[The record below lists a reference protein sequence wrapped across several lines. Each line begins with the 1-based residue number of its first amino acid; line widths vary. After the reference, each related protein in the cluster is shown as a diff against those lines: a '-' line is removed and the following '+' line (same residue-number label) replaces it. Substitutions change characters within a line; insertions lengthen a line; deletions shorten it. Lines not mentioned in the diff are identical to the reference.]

1 MKLRTVLL
9 AATMGV
15 LPAVASAQPVNGLY
29 IGAMGGYNIVQDTD
43 LKFSPAVP
51 GTNEATFDGGWAVIG
66 RIGWGFGQVAPGI
79 GLRVELEGNYR
90 DNEVDKVRIGGF
102 NVTGVGGRQQTYGA
116 MLNALVDFDFGLGFL
131 YPYLGAG
138 IGWAWTKHDG
148 VRGTI
153 APLGLSGTAADDTDN
168 NFAFQGIAGLSVPIA
183 AVPGLA
189 INAEYRFFGTLE
201 NRFDVTPAARA
212 ATGVNSYKADNYNH
226 TFLIGLRYAF
236 GVTPP
241 PPAPAPAP
249 VAAPAPARTYLVFF
263 DFDSAA
269 LTDRAREIIAEAAAN
284 APRVQATRIEVTG
297 HTDTVGSAAYNQA
310 LSLRRANAVAAE
322 LERRGIPRSQMVITG
337 RGFSQPLV
345 PTGPNVR
352 EPQNRRVEIVLR

>member
-29 IGAMGGYNIVQDTD
+29 IGAMGGYNIVQDSD
-43 LKFSPAVP
+43 LSFSPPRAGSHDV
-51 GTNEATFDGGWAVIG
+51 EFDGGWAAIA
-66 RIGWGFGQVAPGI
+66 RIGWGFGEVAPGI
-79 GLRVELEGNYR
+79 GLRAELEGNYR
-90 DNEVDKVRIGGF
+90 DNDVDRLKIGS
-102 NVTGVGGRQQTYGA
+102 VTQTGVGGSQQTYGA
-116 MLNALVDFDFGLGFL
+116 MLNALVDFDLGLGFL

-138 IGWAWTKHDG
+138 IGWAWTNWDG
-148 VRGTI
+148 VKTSAGTI
-153 APLGLSGTAADDTDN
+153 VDDDDN
-168 NFAFQGIAGLSVPIA
+168 NFAFQGIVGLSVPIA

-189 INAEYRFFGTLE
+189 INAEYRFFGTLKNE
-201 NRFDVTPAARA
+201 FKVTPAGGGG
-212 ATGVNSYKADNYNH
+212 TVEADNYNH

-241 PPAPAPAP
+241 PPPPAPAP

>member
-9 AATMGV
+9 AATVGV
-15 LPAVASAQPVNGLY
+15 LPAVASAQPVDGLY
-29 IGAMGGYNIVQDTD
+29 IGAMGGYNIVQDAD
-43 LKFSPAVP
+43 LSFSPATP
-51 GTNEATFDGGWAVIG
+51 AGTNEVTFDGGWAAIG
-66 RIGWGFGQVAPGI
+66 RIGWGFGEVTPGV
-79 GLRVELEGNYR
+79 GVRVELEGNYR
-90 DNEVDKVRIGGF
+90 SNDVDGITTGG
-102 NVTGVGGRQQTYGA
+102 VAATSASGTQQTYGF
-116 MLNALVDFDFGLGFL
+116 MVNAIADFDLGLGFL

-138 IGWAWTKHDG
+138 IGWAWTHFDD
-148 VRGTI
+148 VRTGG
-153 APLGLSGTAADDTDN
+153 LGGIQIVDDTDN
-168 NFAFQGIAGLSVPIA
+168 NFAFQGIVGLSIPIDG
-183 AVPGLA
+183 VPGLA
-189 INAEYRFFGTLE
+189 INAEYRFFGTLQNE
-201 NRFDVTPAARA
+201 YALSSAAQA
-212 ATGVNSYKADNYNH
+212 ALATSNVETDNYNH

-241 PPAPAPAP
+241 PPPAPAP

-263 DFDSAA
+263 DFDSSA
-269 LTDRAREIIAEAAAN
+269 LTDRAREIIGEAATN
-284 APRVQATRIEVTG
+284 APRVQTTRIEVTG

-310 LSLRRANAVAAE
+310 LSVRRANAVAAE

>member
-15 LPAVASAQPVNGLY
+15 LPAAVSAQPVDGLY
-29 IGAMGGYNIVQDTD
+29 IGLMGGYNIVQDSD
-43 LKFSPAVP
+43 LKFSPPRA
-51 GTNEATFDGGWAVIG
+51 GTNEVEFDGGWAVIG

-90 DNEVDKVRIGGF
+90 DNDVDRLTIGG
-102 NVTGVGGRQQTYGA
+102 VRQAAVGGSQQTYGA
-116 MLNALVDFDFGLGFL
+116 MINALVDFDLGLGFL

-138 IGWAWTKHDG
+138 AGWAWTKWDG
-148 VRGTI
+148 VRGGGVQ
-153 APLGLSGTAADDTDN
+153 LVDDDDN
-168 NFAFQGIAGLSVPIA
+168 NFAYQGIAGLSVPIA
-183 AVPGLA
+183 GVPGLA

-201 NRFDVTPAARA
+201 NRFSVSAA
-212 ATGVNSYKADNYNH
+212 GGGGSVKADNYNH

-241 PPAPAPAP
+241 PPPPAPAPA
-249 VAAPAPARTYLVFF
+249 AAPAPARTYLVFF
-263 DFDSAA
+263 DFDSSA
-269 LTDRAREIIAEAAAN
+269 LTDRAREIIGEAATN
-284 APRVQATRIEVTG
+284 APRVQSTRIEVTG

-310 LSLRRANAVAAE
+310 LSIRRANAVAAE

>member
-15 LPAVASAQPVNGLY
+15 LPAAVSAQPVDGLY
-29 IGAMGGYNIVQDTD
+29 IGLMGGYNIVQDSD

-51 GTNEATFDGGWAVIG
+51 GTNEVEFDGGWAVIG
-66 RIGWGFGQVAPGI
+66 RIGWGFGEVAPGI

-90 DNEVDKVRIGGF
+90 ENDVDKIRITALGG
-102 NVTGVGGRQQTYGA
+102 NLPGVGGKQQSYGA
-116 MLNALVDFDFGLGFL
+116 MLNALVDFDLGLGFL

-138 IGWAWTKHDG
+138 VGWAWTNHDG
-148 VRGTI
+148 VRAAGVT
-153 APLGLSGTAADDTDN
+153 LADDDDN
-168 NFAFQGIAGLSVPIA
+168 NFAFQGIAGLSVPIVG
-183 AVPGLA
+183 VPGLA

-201 NRFDVTPAARA
+201 NRFSLSPAARA

-241 PPAPAPAP
+241 PPPPPPAPA
-249 VAAPAPARTYLVFF
+249 AAPAPARTYLVFF
-263 DFDSAA
+263 DFDSSA
-269 LTDRAREIIAEAAAN
+269 LTDRAREIIGEAATN
-284 APRVQATRIEVTG
+284 APRVQSTRIEVTG

-310 LSLRRANAVAAE
+310 LSIRRANAVAAE

>member
-15 LPAVASAQPVNGLY
+15 LPAAVSAQPVDGLY
-29 IGAMGGYNIVQDTD
+29 IGLMGGYNIVQDAD
-43 LKFSPAVP
+43 LKFSPSVP

-90 DNEVDKVRIGGF
+90 NNDVDRITVGG
-102 NVTGVGGRQQTYGA
+102 TRLASPGGRQETYGA
-116 MLNALVDFDFGLGFL
+116 MVNALVDFDLGLGFL

-138 IGWAWTKHDG
+138 AGWAWTNWNG
-148 VRGTI
+148 VKTGATT
-153 APLGLSGTAADDTDN
+153 LVDDDDN

-183 AVPGLA
+183 GVPGLA

-201 NRFDVTPAARA
+201 NRFSVTPA
-212 ATGVNSYKADNYNH
+212 GGGGSVKADNYNH

-241 PPAPAPAP
+241 PPPPAPAPA
-249 VAAPAPARTYLVFF
+249 AAPAPARTYLVFF
-263 DFDSAA
+263 DFDSSA
-269 LTDRAREIIAEAAAN
+269 LTDRAREIIGEAATN

-310 LSLRRANAVAAE
+310 LSIRRANAVAAE

>member
-1 MKLRTVLL
+1 MKLRTALL

-15 LPAVASAQPVNGLY
+15 VPALASAQPVDGLY
-29 IGAMGGYNIVQDTD
+29 IGLMGGYNLVQDTD
-43 LKFSPAVP
+43 ITTKPTAIPRSEVA
-51 GTNEATFDGGWAVIG
+51 FDGGWAVIG
-66 RIGWGFGQVAPGI
+66 RIGYGFGRLAPWVGA
-79 GLRVELEGNYR
+79 RVELEGNYR
-90 DNEVDKVRIGGF
+90 DNSVDEIRLNNVRQ
-102 NVTGVGGRQQTYGA
+102 TGVGGNQRTYGA
-116 MLNALVDFDFGLGFL
+116 MVNAIADFDPGLGFL
-131 YPYLGAG
+131 FPYVGGG
-138 IGWAWTKHDG
+138 IGWAWTNWDG
-148 VRGTI
+148 VRWGGAQRI
-153 APLGLSGTAADDTDN
+153 DDTDN
-168 NFAFQGIAGLSVPIA
+168 NFAFQGIAGLSVPID

-189 INAEYRFFGTLE
+189 INAEYRFFGTLQNE
-201 NRFDVTPAARA
+201 FAVRNTP
-212 ATGVNSYKADNYNH
+212 GVNRVEADNYNH

-241 PPAPAPAP
+241 PPPAPAPAP
-249 VAAPAPARTYLVFF
+249 AAAPAPARTYLVFF

-297 HTDTVGSAAYNQA
+297 HTDTVGTAAYNQA

-337 RGFSQPLV
+337 RGFTQPLV

>member
-15 LPAVASAQPVNGLY
+15 LPAAVSAQPVDGLY
-29 IGAMGGYNIVQDTD
+29 IGLMGGYNIVQDTD
-43 LKFSPAVP
+43 LSFSPPVA

-66 RIGWGFGQVAPGI
+66 RIGWGFGQVVPGI

-90 DNEVDKVRIGGF
+90 NNDVDRLTLGGLRS
-102 NVTGVGGRQQTYGA
+102 TGVRGRQETYGA
-116 MLNALVDFDFGLGFL
+116 MVNALVDFDLGLGFL

-138 IGWAWTKHDG
+138 AGWAWTNWDG
-148 VRGTI
+148 VRDD
-153 APLGLSGTAADDTDN
+153 LGRIVDDNDN
-168 NFAFQGIAGLSVPIA
+168 NFAFQGIAGLSVPID

-189 INAEYRFFGTLE
+189 INAEYRFFGTLR
-201 NRFDVTPAARA
+201 NRF
-212 ATGVNSYKADNYNH
+212 ATDPQDFGPGSVKADNYNH

-241 PPAPAPAP
+241 PPPPAPAPA
-249 VAAPAPARTYLVFF
+249 AAPAPARTYLVFF

-284 APRVQATRIEVTG
+284 APRVQSTRIEVTG

-310 LSLRRANAVAAE
+310 LSVRRANAVAAE

>member
-43 LKFSPAVP
+43 LSFSPVNPA
-51 GTNEATFDGGWAVIG
+51 GTNEASFDGGWAGIA
-66 RIGWGFGQVAPGI
+66 RIGWGFGQVASGI

-90 DNEVDKVRIGGF
+90 DNDVDGIKIGGASLP
-102 NVTGVGGRQQTYGA
+102 NVGGSQQTYGV
-116 MLNALVDFDFGLGFL
+116 MLNALADFDLGLGFL

-138 IGWAWTKHDG
+138 IGWAWTNWDSVKG
-148 VRGTI
+148 GGATLV
-153 APLGLSGTAADDTDN
+153 DDDDN
-168 NFAFQGIAGLSVPIA
+168 NFAFQGIVGLSVPID

-189 INAEYRFFGTLE
+189 INAEYRFFGTLKNE
-201 NRFDVTPAARA
+201 FSVTPAGGGG
-212 ATGVNSYKADNYNH
+212 TVEADNYNH